1 MLFYE
6 VKLINPQT
14 KEIYYHKVGK
24 KPELPCEALLRNFQ
38 GAMIVINTTT
48 SLLNHIDPPKR

>member
-14 KEIYYHKVGK
+14 KEIYYQSTSK
-24 KPELPCEALLRNFQ
+24 KAELPAQDIMQKYQGALL
-38 GAMIVINTTT
+38 IINTTSINT
-48 SLLNHIDPPKR
+48 EDQKKAA